1 VATVTPRPVLA
12 LLALGVGTLAA
23 GCLSL
28 WYSTSSY
35 LDHPL
40 TPSSSSGNRVY
51 VLPDGTLG
59 AYAPFTTGLGPLV
72 VGVGLAL
79 VVVAVVIGAATYRQR

>member
-1 VATVTPRPVLA
+1 VATVTPRPVFA
-12 LLALGVGTLAA
+12 LLALGLVTLAA

-28 WYSTSSY
+28 WHSTSSY

-59 AYAPFTTGLGPLV
+59 AYAPFTIGLEPLV
-72 VGVGLAL
+72 IAVGIAL
-79 VVVAVVIGAATYRQR
+79 VAISAVIAASTYRRD